1 MPKPDSAQIQAAAQ
15 AAGIDVPYYRVEVEG
30 DSFRFHLYGG
40 GTVTVRALPGLE
52 DASADVAGAQRPQ
65 SPRSTR
71 GQRAEP
77 QRPKPVLS
85 VTEGPAVTITISAD
99 LATMTKAK
107 LRAIAAGLGVQVK
120 SKATKAQIIEQIRRH
135 PNWET
140 PKETK
145 P

>member
-40 GTVTVRALPGLE
+40 GTVTVRALPGLGDSVDE
-52 DASADVAGAQRPQ
+52 PHGHAPGAQRPQ
-65 SPRSTR
+65 T
-71 GQRAEP
+71 AKP
-77 QRPKPVLS
+77 QRPK
-85 VTEGPAVTITISAD
+85 PAVTITISAD

-107 LRAIAAGLGVQVK
+107 LRAIAAGLGIQVK